1 MKVILK
7 ENGNKKILKTGTL
20 KEVKTYLINNLD
32 NLVDWLKEDG
42 NKWKDFIEMKNN
54 IKKNINNA
62 DCLED
67 LKSAFENINNKMS
80 WWGIY
85 FK

>member
-7 ENGNKKILKTGTL
+7 ENGNKEILKTGTL

-42 NKWKDFIEMKNN
+42 NKWDDFIEMKNN
-54 IKKNINNA
+54 IKKDINNA

-67 LKSAFENINNKMS
+67 LKSTFENINNEMG

-85 FK
+85 LE

>member
-42 NKWKDFIEMKNN
+42 NKWEDFIEMKNN

-67 LKSAFENINNKMS
+67 LKSIFENINNEMG